1 MYLSHLFLLYWKPC
15 TLHQKTLLARKI
27 PKRAKKGKA
36 RERYLRMGQ
45 ILTVQSLQV
54 GATGLRQMMLVLG
67 AGRRGFLH
75 SIAMK

>member
-1 MYLSHLFLLYWKPC
+1 MYLSHLFLLRASLYWKPR

-27 PKRAKKGKA
+27 LKRV
-36 RERYLRMGQ
+36 GQ

>member
-1 MYLSHLFLLYWKPC
+1 
-15 TLHQKTLLARKI
+15 
-27 PKRAKKGKA
+27 
-36 RERYLRMGQ
+36 MGQ